1 MIPLGTTC
9 TLRRPLEHPVRVVVR
24 GRTLAQEPRYDVLE
38 GSKWHKDVPE
48 EWLEVWRPKTGQ
60 DDD

>member
-24 GRTLAQEPRYDVLE
+24 GRTLEASPVYEVRTVAGEDLK
-38 GSKWHKDVPE
+38 GILH
-48 EWLEVWRPKTGQ
+48 EWLEV
-60 DDD
+60 DDGL

>member
-1 MIPLGTTC
+1 MISLGTEC

-48 EWLEVWRPKTGQ
+48 EWLEVS
-60 DDD
+60 DEF